1 MQLHFLTFGGPT
13 ESYRAAVHRIRDEAQ
28 QMNVFSSITALQSC
42 NRTRHF
48 GKNTAILSS
57 RILGAMVTG
66 SGSPT
71 WFSKNSWKYRMAT
84 SFCTPT
90 LEHRH
95 DQSVFNSAVSTTMR
109 WNLRTTKSKILSGT
123 VEPETGRVLLLK
135 NLTKLYVLLYMWVQ
149 ENMLFDCLILKKWK
163 GKKLPK

>member
-1 MQLHFLTFGGPT
+1 MQLHFLTFGGPN
-13 ESYRAAVHRIRDEAQ
+13 ESYRAVVHRIRDEAQ

-48 GKNTAILSS
+48 GKNMAILSS

-84 SFCTPT
+84 SFC
-90 LEHRH
+90 
-95 DQSVFNSAVSTTMR
+95 R

-163 GKKLPK
+163 GKNFLNGFESGLSNKIILSLKKWKV

>member
-1 MQLHFLTFGGPT
+1 
-13 ESYRAAVHRIRDEAQ
+13 
-28 QMNVFSSITALQSC
+28 
-42 NRTRHF
+42 
-48 GKNTAILSS
+48 
-57 RILGAMVTG
+57 
-66 SGSPT
+66 
-71 WFSKNSWKYRMAT
+71 MAT

-149 ENMLFDCLILKKWK
+149 ENMLFDCLILKK
-163 GKKLPK
+163 